1 MSTTITNSEKEFN
14 NKRLSVFIVFLSSQW
29 IFKTCELDLYLAYEP
44 NDKKIDLYSEV
55 NRLE

>member
-14 NKRLSVFIVFLSSQW
+14 NKRLSVFIVFSSSQW

-55 NRLE
+55 NR